1 MTERLQISMNQRQL
15 ADLLRVLPE
24 RISQATNRGIIHRVD
39 GSTDYDLDTAVGE
52 WLEYE
57 RGLYAKGGKKSEF
70 ERQRARLTK
79 AKAEVAERKLAML
92 DRALVT
98 SGDIIERTKAV
109 CLRIKSKLQTALPRI
124 ARGCYY
130 APNLTEALFKV
141 RAEFDLLIA
150 ELSAL
155 EAGEARHPEFEV
167 VASDE
172 DGAQAAAESSTKS
185 PERSTAGEDPS
196 GGVS

>member
-1 MTERLQISMNQRQL
+1 MAERLQISVNQRQL

-24 RISQATNRGIIHRVD
+24 RISQATNRGIIHRAND
-39 GSTDYDLDTAVGE
+39 STDYDLDTAVGE

-57 RGLYAKGGKKSEF
+57 RALHARGKKRSEF
-70 ERQRARLTK
+70 ERQRSRLTR
-79 AKAEVAERKLAML
+79 AKAEAAERKLAML
-92 DRALVT
+92 DRALVGT
-98 SGDIIERTKAV
+98 GDIIERAKSV
-109 CLRIKSKLQTALPRI
+109 CLRIKSKLQAALPRI
-124 ARGCYY
+124 ARNCYY

-155 EAGEARHPEFEV
+155 EAGETIHPEFEV

-172 DGAQAAAESSTKS
+172 DGEKEGAKD
-185 PERSTAGEDPS
+185 PDRSTAGEDPS
-196 GGVS
+196 GGIS